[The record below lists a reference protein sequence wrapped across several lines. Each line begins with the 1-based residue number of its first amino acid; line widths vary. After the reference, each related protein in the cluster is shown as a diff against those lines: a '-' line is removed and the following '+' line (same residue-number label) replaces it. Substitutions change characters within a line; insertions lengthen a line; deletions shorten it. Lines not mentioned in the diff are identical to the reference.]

1 MCPDGGNAPS
11 GHHLLY
17 NVYEHH
23 TNFKLDRDSPTSDN
37 FNRNGITMKKLLL
50 LTIVLLQ
57 GCTTIKSAAYWFE
70 HSENMRMPDTN
81 NMIGP
86 DHTVEPEGDT

>member
-1 MCPDGGNAPS
+1 
-11 GHHLLY
+11 
-17 NVYEHH
+17 
-23 TNFKLDRDSPTSDN
+23 
-37 FNRNGITMKKLLL
+37 MKKLLL
-50 LTIVLLQ
+50 LTLVLLQ

>member
-1 MCPDGGNAPS
+1 
-11 GHHLLY
+11 
-17 NVYEHH
+17 
-23 TNFKLDRDSPTSDN
+23 
-37 FNRNGITMKKLLL
+37 MKKLLL

-57 GCTTIKSAAYWFE
+57 GCTTIKSAVHWFE
-70 HSENMRMPDTN
+70 YSENMRMPDTN